1 MSILQ
6 EGRIDGKALY
16 QFLLFL
22 CFKKILK
29 YFNVEF
35 KIHTQMGESKQ
46 NTHLSPKWVSKR
58 RALLGL
64 TWPMSRGRE
73 DPCVLRVVDPFG
85 GVPAASSVG
94 TS

>member
-1 MSILQ
+1 M
-6 EGRIDGKALY
+6 GR
-16 QFLLFL
+16 L
-22 CFKKILK
+22 CTNFCYFCVLKKILK